1 MSTYFNN
8 FTETE
13 LAQERWK
20 DIEGYDGMYQVS
32 DLGRV
37 RSHKSGEWRVMSG
50 SKDSSGYLQVGLYKG
65 KKAKLF
71 SVHRLVAQAFIP
83 NDDDSKTVINHKNEI
98 KTDDRATNLEWC
110 DYQYNSTYNDIHLR
124 RNNGI
129 RRKIKP
135 LYNPELTINEN
146 IEIFKSNGIECN
158 EKTVRNLRK
167 DLKLERP
174 CRHPLRDKIK
184 ELYNPDLTIRQNLD
198 IFKANGIECSSWTV
212 KRLRKDIGLNGSRQK
227 YKLNKLKDLY
237 DQNLNYED
245 NLKVFKE
252 NGVECSRSVIFN
264 IRKQLGLV
272 KSTKKK

>member
-1 MSTYFNN
+1 MLNN

-13 LAQERWK
+13 LSHEQWK

-37 RSHKSGEWRVMSG
+37 RSKHSGKWKVLYG

-65 KKAKLF
+65 KKAKLLL
-71 SVHRLVAQAFIP
+71 VHRLVAQAFIK
-83 NDDDSKTVINHKNEI
+83 NDDDSKTIINHIDECKQNN
-98 KTDDRATNLEWC
+98 RVSNLEYC

-124 RNNGI
+124 RKNGK
-129 RRKIKP
+129 RRKIKH

-174 CRHPLRDKIK
+174 CRHPLRDEIRH
-184 ELYNPDLTIRQNLD
+184 LYNPELSINENINVFRT
-198 IFKANGIECSSWTV
+198 NGISCSSGTV
-212 KRLRKDIGLNGSRQK
+212 KRLRKDIGLNGSRQN
-227 YKLNKLKDLY
+227 YKLNKIKDIYNPNLTY
-237 DQNLNYED
+237 AQNLEI
-245 NLKVFKE
+245 FRE
-252 NGVECSRSVIFN
+252 NGIECCINSIYKL
-264 IRKQLGLV
+264 RKELDLI
-272 KSTKKK
+272 K

>member
-1 MSTYFNN
+1 MLNN

-13 LAQERWK
+13 LSHEQWK
-20 DIEGYDGMYQVS
+20 DIDGYDGMYQVS

-37 RSHKSGEWRVMSG
+37 RSRKSGEWKVLDG

-65 KKAKLF
+65 KKVKLF
-71 SVHRLVAQAFIP
+71 LVHRLVAQAFIP
-83 NDDDSKTVINHKNEI
+83 NSDESKTQINHINED
-98 KTDDRATNLEWC
+98 KTENKVSNLEWC
-110 DYQYNSTYNDIHLR
+110 SAQYNSTYNDIHLR

-135 LYNPELTINEN
+135 IYNPELTINEN
-146 IEIFKSNGIECN
+146 LEVFKSNGIECN

-167 DLKLERP
+167 ELKLERP

-184 ELYNPDLTIRQNLD
+184 ELYRPELSIDDNLE
-198 IFKANGIECSSWTV
+198 ILKANGIECSSCTV
-212 KRLRKDIGLNGSRQK
+212 KRLRKDLGLSGSRQK

-237 DQNLNYED
+237 DQKLSYNE

-252 NGVECSRSVIFN
+252 NGIECCINSIYKL
-264 IRKQLGLV
+264 RKELDLIN
-272 KSTKKK
+272 